1 MWSIQLFPDASP
13 ARSLIFPWQESYIS
27 CWYSYASFPTATI
40 QVVLIILNLKC
51 SHAQRGSK
59 RQQRFKWTW
68 RPSYKVIG
76 SAEVAMVTGSMLKN
90 SHFFPRPP
98 QFLNFTLVPL
108 YVRTT
113 FTGCCAFVWAIFLCF
128 SQQSGDGTVGA
139 ALEWM
144 FPAKRV
150 EAETG
155 EVDSSEQRDTPQ
167 DWSVLTQKRQ
177 QRWFVHHRRPRDS
190 VRCFGTQFPFQ
201 HCSPGENCS
210 NGNGGLVFPTPF
222 VNLFMQN
229 WNVRRKEVS
238 SRCPV
243 AAISSASA
251 SAVIYTEWEMY
262 NNYWSFILKHIYIH
276 YRAELDAVWPERVI
290 KHVCVK
296 AAVVLL

>member
-1 MWSIQLFPDASP
+1 M
-13 ARSLIFPWQESYIS
+13 
-27 CWYSYASFPTATI
+27 
-40 QVVLIILNLKC
+40 LKDGLK
-51 SHAQRGSK
+51 GSTVHT
-59 RQQRFKWTW
+59 RFKWTW

-76 SAEVAMVTGSMLKN
+76 SAEVAMVTASMLKN

-155 EVDSSEQRDTPQ
+155 DIDSSEQTDTPR

-177 QRWFVHHRRPRDS
+177 QRWFCG
-190 VRCFGTQFPFQ
+190 RCLFITGVLVTPLGALECNFLFNTALQERIAAMVTVVWCSRLPLLTYSCKTGMCEGRNCLHGVQWQLFHQHPLWFILSERCTTTQLP
-201 HCSPGENCS
+201 
-210 NGNGGLVFPTPF
+210 
-222 VNLFMQN
+222 
-229 WNVRRKEVS
+229 
-238 SRCPV
+238 
-243 AAISSASA
+243 II
-251 SAVIYTEWEMY
+251 IYT
-262 NNYWSFILKHIYIH
+262 
-276 YRAELDAVWPERVI
+276 
-290 KHVCVK
+290 
-296 AAVVLL
+296 